1 MTMKWTGLR
10 TRSISAVL
18 LSALMMVSCT
28 SFKVVKPDD
37 IQAGLKAG
45 DTVKIVTK
53 DGRDLELKILT
64 TTPEALVGT
73 PVSSVGT
80 AEASDVKDQRV
91 EFSEIAKLEKREIS
105 PGKTVGLVA
114 GIVAS
119 VALFLVLMAAVIAA
133 AGQAALASQI

>member
-1 MTMKWTGLR
+1 MITHGRPQLL
-10 TRSISAVL
+10 TRCMSTL
-18 LSALMMVSCT
+18 LVAALMLVSCT
-28 SFKVVKPDD
+28 SFKVIKPDD

-53 DGRDLELKILT
+53 DGRDLELKIVT
-64 TTPEALVGT
+64 VTSEALVGT

-80 AEASDVKDQRV
+80 AEAGGVKDQRV

-114 GIVAS
+114 LILAGVAAFVLIS
-119 VALFLVLMAAVIAA
+119 IAVAIASLTPA
-133 AGQAALASQI
+133 